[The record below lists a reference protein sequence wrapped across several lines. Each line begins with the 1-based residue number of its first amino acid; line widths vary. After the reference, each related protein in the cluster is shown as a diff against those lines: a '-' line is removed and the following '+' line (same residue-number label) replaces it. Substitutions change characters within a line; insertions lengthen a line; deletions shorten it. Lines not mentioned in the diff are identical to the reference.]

1 MIKFRE
7 PVAYRGIGEKNDGI
21 IVKVEDALS
30 YSMERCGLV
39 HTDGGTEDDRDE
51 FDKYIVDWFY
61 SGEWISVY
69 DEDEI

>member
-30 YSMERCGLV
+30 YAMERCGLV
-39 HTDGGTEDDRDE
+39 HTDGGDEEDRRE
-51 FDKYIVDWFY
+51 FDEYIVDYFH
-61 SGEWISVY
+61 SGEWLTIY